1 MSHIVHKLKG
11 IYWKRTF
18 KNELR
23 KLERRNYMLEAKRR
37 AAIFFILAFILATVS
52 GYLILQKVKD
62 LNSELGGMT
71 EVYVAK
77 GDIPSRTVIQEN
89 QLTVMDLP
97 NKFVT
102 DSHVTDR
109 KDLQHQVSVVPLSA
123 GDIITRNMIKPVA
136 NLQDE
141 NNRLVTLHRT
151 ETVQF
156 DQVVEAL
163 DRVDIIVSTNDDN
176 KKETKLFMKD
186 VLVAFSQGTGENFSG
201 IAVEVSSEEAPKL
214 IHMQNFAEHIRILK
228 ANVGKDEQLP
238 EPTEEETPVDEEDP
252 EDVEKTE
259 EKKEE
264 KKEEKPED
272 DEKEKKD
279 SKK

>member
-1 MSHIVHKLKG
+1 
-11 IYWKRTF
+11 
-18 KNELR
+18 
-23 KLERRNYMLEAKRR
+23 MLEAKRR

-102 DSHVTDR
+102 ESHVTDR
-109 KDLQHQVSVVPLSA
+109 DDLQHQVSVVPLSA
-123 GDIITRNMIKPVA
+123 GDIITKNMIKPVA
-136 NLQDE
+136 NLQNED
-141 NNRLVTLHRT
+141 NRLVTLHRT
-151 ETVQF
+151 DTVQF

-186 VLVAFSQGTGENFSG
+186 VLVAFSQGTGESFSG
-201 IAVEVSSEEAPKL
+201 IAVEVSSAEAPEL

-238 EPTEEETPVDEEDP
+238 DPIEEASPLEEQEEVEEP
-252 EDVEKTE
+252 
-259 EKKEE
+259 EE
-264 KKEEKPED
+264 KKEEKPKED
-272 DEKEKKD
+272 ENEKED
-279 SKK
+279 SEK